1 MTRGRIGAAGVLLL
15 LATATPAF
23 AQAPDPAAV
32 CREAVARALPTL
44 DLADRALRRGDAL
57 NAGSLYDTA
66 LQSVGTAYQAPGRI
80 DDTGQRLAL
89 AAAERRRGR
98 VRPGAELKRRV
109 LVERLRLCG
118 AEVAR

>member
-1 MTRGRIGAAGVLLL
+1 MSRIAPAAVLTAVLLL
-15 LATATPAF
+15 APIAAR
-23 AQAPDPAAV
+23 AQAADPAV
-32 CREAVARALPTL
+32 CREAAARALPTL

-66 LQSVGTAYQAPGRI
+66 LQSVGPDYRTPGLI
-80 DDTGQRLAL
+80 DDTGTRLTL

-98 VRPGAELKRRV
+98 LRPAAELKRRV

-118 AEVAR
+118 TEVGR